1 MPNARWIE
9 AAGGLL
15 WRRRGSAAGLEIA
28 LVHRGRYDD
37 WSLPKG
43 KLDDAEE
50 PEAAALREVR
60 EETGFEATLLAFAGA
75 VAYET
80 KQGPKRVR
88 FWNMRAGRGGGEL
101 DASEVAELRWLAPEE
116 ACRTLTYPI
125 EQAIVEAWM
134 NRAPLG

>member
-1 MPNARWIE
+1 MAKLIE

-15 WRRRGSAAGLEIA
+15 WRRRADGGGLEIA

-43 KLDDAEE
+43 KLDDGEE
-50 PEAAALREVR
+50 PAAAALREVR

-75 VAYET
+75 VAYEV

-101 DASEVAELRWLAPEE
+101 DASEVAEVRWFAPDE
-116 ACRTLTYPI
+116 ACRKLTYPI

-134 NRAPLG
+134 DRAPLG

>member
-1 MPNARWIE
+1 MAKLIE

-15 WRRRGSAAGLEIA
+15 WRRREDGGGLEIA

-43 KLDDAEE
+43 KLDDGEA
-50 PEAAALREVR
+50 PDAAALREVR
-60 EETGFEATLLAFAGA
+60 EETGFEATLLSFAGA
-75 VAYET
+75 VAYEV

-88 FWNMRAGRGGGEL
+88 FWNMRAGRGGGDL
-101 DASEVAELRWLAPEE
+101 DASEVAEVRWFTPED
-116 ACRTLTYPI
+116 ACRKLTYPI

-134 NRAPLG
+134 DCAPLG